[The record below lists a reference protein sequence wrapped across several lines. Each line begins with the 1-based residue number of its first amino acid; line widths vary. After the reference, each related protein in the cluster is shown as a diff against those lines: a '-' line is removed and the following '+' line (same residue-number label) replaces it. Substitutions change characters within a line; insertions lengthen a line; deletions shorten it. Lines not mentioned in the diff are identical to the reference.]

1 MLPSL
6 GKLRITEPTAGL
18 EALQFWSLPN
28 GKAAEMEE
36 HRKSTSDLLS
46 MRMPSRQAS
55 ERGMAVRDKEWL
67 EEFVVALR
75 DTEARAGDDLRVMW
89 RASVISQMNYKVG
102 YYGERHT
109 KLKARADDEKERL
122 HRMARSYTDGLDPL
136 YQVTARDGGNST
148 WEILKDGKTK
158 MYDAYVQISSDANK
172 IKDAAAAKRDTFLT
186 ASAGGVPS
194 GSRPGVRGDASSV
207 RFNALCDKL
216 ATAIEDLYTTYPSQ
230 DDLLDTMASYIG
242 AFVENPAITRKK
254 SFNFI
259 VTGNAGVGKTKLA
272 SMMGAVLGALGV
284 YVYDDVMT
292 ISRSDLVAEYE
303 GQTAPLAKQTLANGL
318 ERVQFLDEAYAIT
331 VFEQKPDGRRV
342 HNAYSNEC
350 IVELLTHLEGQKG
363 NTTFIAAG
371 YADKMKD
378 PFLAFNEGISSRFTN
393 YVRMKDYKPA
403 ELREIFMRT
412 LAADFADEGE
422 SLSVALERVRKWFA
436 PDALQY
442 MEHVLCSSK
451 QADQNEALVYPLMR
465 SMFKSQARQMVT
477 MGGMGSEMI
486 SNSPVRNQLG
496 TNPSGNRA
504 YVLSPHDVFRILSN
518 LIERDEGAEEG
529 AAYLKE
535 LTALTQKG
543 RWMNKAGNWGVPD
556 STAPPC
562 KRDRSLG
569 SNQDPDADDEAE
581 ADAEMEPSVE
591 SVRRSTRAKK

>member
-6 GKLRITEPTAGL
+6 GNLRITEPTAGL

-28 GKAAEMEE
+28 GKEAEMKK
-36 HRKSTSDLLS
+36 HRKSVDDLLS

-55 ERGMAVRDKEWL
+55 ETGMAVRDKGWL
-67 EEFVVALR
+67 QEFVAALR
-75 DTEARAGDDLRVMW
+75 DREARADDDLRVMW
-89 RASVISQMNYKVG
+89 RTSVIAQMGYKVT
-102 YYGERHT
+102 YYAERHT

-122 HRMARSYTDGLDPL
+122 HRMARSYTDGSDPL
-136 YQVTARDGGNST
+136 FKVTMRDGGNST

-172 IKDAAAAKRDTFLT
+172 IRDDAAAKK
-186 ASAGGVPS
+186 SAFIAANAGNAPS
-194 GSRPGVRGDASSV
+194 NSRPGMRGEASSV
-207 RFNALCDKL
+207 GFNALCDKL

-242 AFVENPAITRKK
+242 AFIEAPAITRRK

-378 PFLAFNEGISSRFTN
+378 PFLEFNEGISSRFTN

-412 LAADFADEGE
+412 LAADFANDNEP
-422 SLSVALERVRKWFA
+422 LAAALERVRTWFA

-451 QADQNEALVYPLMR
+451 QIDEKKKLAYPLMR
-465 SMFKSQARQMVT
+465 GMFKSQARQMVT

-486 SNSPVRNQLG
+486 SNSPARDKLG
-496 TNPSGNRA
+496 TNTDGNKA

-543 RWMNKAGNWGVPD
+543 MWMNKEGNWGVPD
-556 STAPPC
+556 VTTPAC
-562 KRDRSLG
+562 KRDRSLD
-569 SNQDPDADDEAE
+569 NDQDAHNDDGAG
-581 ADAEMEPSVE
+581 ADAEMGAPAE
-591 SVRRSTRAKK
+591 SARKSTRAKK